1 MKNHKNSGQ
10 LFTGGFDF
18 FVVVVLKDVWD
29 ILHSYLSHSIHSVL
43 SIQMSPPLPASP
55 ISSLQTIRFSF
66 PLDPLP
72 P

>member
-10 LFTGGFDF
+10 LFIGGFDSF
-18 FVVVVLKDVWD
+18 FGKDVWN
-29 ILHSYLSHSIHSVL
+29 ILHSYLSHSTHSVL
-43 SIQMSPPLPASP
+43 SIQMSLPLPASLT
-55 ISSLQTIRFSF
+55 SSLQTIGFSF